1 MKDLKSIIR
10 TIPDFPK
17 PGIQFR
23 DITTLCLDPEGMK
36 QAIDQ
41 LVALLD
47 GVEVDAI
54 LGLEA
59 RGFMFAAPMAYLM
72 GKPFIP
78 VRKAGKLPGE
88 TEAISYDLEYG
99 SASIEVHKDAIKKG
113 MKLVLV
119 DDLLATGGTM
129 EASIKLVEK
138 LGAEVVKAL
147 FVIELPD
154 IGGRKVLEG
163 YDVETLVSFEGD

>member
-17 PGIQFR
+17 EGIQFR
-23 DITTLCLDPEGMK
+23 DITTLLLDSEGMN
-36 QAIDQ
+36 QSIDE
-41 LVALLD
+41 LIKTLD

-54 LGLEA
+54 LGLES
-59 RGFMFAAPMAYLM
+59 RGFIFATPMSYLM
-72 GKPFIP
+72 KKPFVP

-88 TEAISYDLEYG
+88 TVGQSYDLEYG
-99 SASIEVHKDAIKKG
+99 SATIEVHKDAIQKG
-113 MKLVLV
+113 MKVAIV

-129 EASIKLVEK
+129 DAAIKLVEK
-138 LGAEVVKAL
+138 LGAEVVKVL

-154 IGGRKVLEG
+154 LGGRAMLEG
-163 YDVETLVSFEGD
+163 YDVESLVSFEGD